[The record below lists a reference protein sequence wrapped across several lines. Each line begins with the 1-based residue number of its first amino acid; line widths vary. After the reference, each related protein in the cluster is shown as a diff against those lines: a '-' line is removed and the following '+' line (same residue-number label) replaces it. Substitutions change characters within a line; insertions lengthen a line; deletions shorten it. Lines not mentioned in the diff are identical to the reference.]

1 MKRFIDIIAS
11 GLGLLVLLPLM
22 MALIIWIQLDSPGS
36 AFYKQQRVGKDGR
49 SFWLFKFRS
58 MADRAGG
65 PEVTLGH
72 SDPRI
77 TAAGSWLR
85 RTKLDELPQLWNVLI
100 GDMSLVGP
108 RPEVPHYVELYSDEM
123 KRVLSV
129 RPGLTDP
136 ASLNGFDEGAL
147 LDAADDPERHYVEV
161 VMPQKVAMQ
170 LDYIDRANAFSDL
183 MLVARTLLRIF
194 KGG

>member
-22 MALIIWIQLDSPGS
+22 MALIIWIRLDSPGS
-36 AFYKQQRVGKDGR
+36 AFYKQQRIGKDGR
-49 SFWLFKFRS
+49 LFWLFKFRS

-108 RPEVPHYVELYSDEM
+108 RPEVPHYVERYSDEM
-123 KRVLSV
+123 KRVLAV

-136 ASLNGFDEGAL
+136 ASLNGFDEGAI

>member
-1 MKRFIDIIAS
+1 MIRIFDIFFSLI
-11 GLGLLVLLPLM
+11 GLVFGLPVLLV
-22 MALIIWIQLDSPGS
+22 IWTLGVFDTGSPI
-36 AFYKQQRVGKDGR
+36 FRQERVGRNMK
-49 SFWLFKFRS
+49 SFTLVKFRTMS
-58 MADRAGG
+58 RGSPSLASHLISG
-65 PEVTLGH
+65 
-72 SDPRI
+72 SSI
-77 TAAGSWLR
+77 TTYGRFLR
-85 RTKLDELPQLWNVLI
+85 KTKLDELPQLWNVLI

-108 RPEVPHYVELYSDEM
+108 RPEVPHYVERYSDEM
-123 KRVLSV
+123 KRVLAV

-147 LDAADDPERHYVEV
+147 LDAADDPERHYAEV